1 MIQVTEKDEN
11 GFEQK
16 KEVNYYIGSMARHTL
31 IQLCGYFGFL
41 KILLAEEKYPIFKF
55 EGLRFCDT
63 HISFNARIASISGL
77 ILFHCSLNSSSCN
90 CSFKKF

>member
-1 MIQVTEKDEN
+1 MESSVVDDDILQEGFKIQYLKRGNILQPMIQVTEKDEN

-41 KILLAEEKYPIFKF
+41 KILLAEENYSIF
-55 EGLRFCDT
+55 T
-63 HISFNARIASISGL
+63 N
-77 ILFHCSLNSSSCN
+77 
-90 CSFKKF
+90 